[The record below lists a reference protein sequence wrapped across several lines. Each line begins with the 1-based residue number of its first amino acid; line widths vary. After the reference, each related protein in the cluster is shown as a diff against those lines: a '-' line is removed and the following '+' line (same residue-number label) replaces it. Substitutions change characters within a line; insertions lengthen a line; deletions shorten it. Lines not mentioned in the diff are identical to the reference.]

1 VIRTWLGS
9 FRVKLVAYFL
19 LLSLV
24 PMAAAFW
31 GFTSVAQRSETR
43 RVDARLQSGLR
54 AARAAYDEELD
65 AVARS
70 ASALARS
77 RSFQRALAERDA
89 AEVAAML
96 RGSATIRVEGARDF
110 RVGRVPALA
119 GERRVIVLGPDGPL
133 GTVIGAVPLDQSLL
147 LRLRARS
154 GLEESDDVVVVRN
167 GRIVAGPGFLSG
179 RVDAPA
185 GRTTTLAIAG
195 DRYRALLGEGLHEE
209 PGTALA
215 VLSPQSVIDAAND
228 RARQRLLLGLLA
240 LLLLIGLVAYVEGR
254 NIVRAVGQLVEAAN
268 AIARG
273 RLDERVPVRGHDE
286 LARLGVAFNAM
297 ADQLQARLE
306 DLDDE
311 RRRLRDAISRF
322 ADALAATHDPD
333 QLLRVIVET
342 AVEATG
348 ASGGILVGSSGAIAE
363 VGGRS
368 GRERLEL
375 PLTSGNVSF
384 GTLLLF
390 GDQFGEEER
399 LTAASLATHS
409 VVALDNARLH
419 RIVERQAFVD
429 ELTGLDNRRR
439 CEEMLAVELSRAARF
454 GDPLT
459 IALADLDDFKRV
471 NDEHG
476 HTVGDTVLREFADV
490 VRAAVRDVDIAGR
503 WGGEEFLLVLPET
516 DPNGGRLL
524 AERIR
529 KLVESRPLVTPEGVP
544 LSVTVSFGI
553 AAYEHDGVTAETLVE
568 AADRALYEAKRTGKN
583 RVATARRTAGPTP
596 SRP

>member
-9 FRVKLVAYFL
+9 FRVKLVAYFV

-54 AARAAYDEELD
+54 AAHAAYEEELD
-65 AVARS
+65 SVGRS
-70 ASALARS
+70 ANALARS
-77 RSFQRALAERDA
+77 GRFQEALAERDA
-89 AEVAAML
+89 AELAAML
-96 RGSATIRVEGARDF
+96 RGSAKIRVEAARDF

-154 GLEESDDVVVVRN
+154 GLEEVDDVVVVRN

-185 GRTTTLAIAG
+185 GRTTTIAIAG
-195 DRYRALLGEGLHEE
+195 DRYRALLGEGLPEE
-209 PGTALA
+209 AGTALA

-254 NIVRAVGQLVEAAN
+254 NIVRTVGQLVEAAN

-273 RLDERVPVRGHDE
+273 RLEERVPVRGHDE

-348 ASGGILVGSSGAIAE
+348 ASGGILVGASGAIAE

-375 PLTSGNVSF
+375 PLTSGSVSF

-439 CEEMLAVELSRAARF
+439 SEEMLAIELSRAARF

-476 HTVGDTVLREFADV
+476 HPVGDTVLREFADIL
-490 VRAAVRDVDIAGR
+490 RASVRDVDIAGR

-516 DPNGGRLL
+516 DADGGRLL

-529 KLVESRPLVTPEGVP
+529 KLVEGRPLVTSEGVP

-553 AAYEHDGVTAETLVE
+553 AAYEHDGMTAEMLVE

-583 RVATARRTAGPTP
+583 RVATARRAAGPTP